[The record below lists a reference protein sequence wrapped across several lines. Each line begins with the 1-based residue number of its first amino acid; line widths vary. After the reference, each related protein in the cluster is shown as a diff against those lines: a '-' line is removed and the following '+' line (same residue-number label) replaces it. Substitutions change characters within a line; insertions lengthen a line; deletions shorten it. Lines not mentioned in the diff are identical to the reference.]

1 MLYVIDTTFKQSRVT
16 AHYREIFAA
25 NNAAQAVADAVK
37 YVSAHYSDEIV
48 NVEVEKEI

>member
-1 MLYVIDTTFKQSRVT
+1 MLYVIDTTFIHSRVT

-37 YVSAHYSDEIV
+37 YVSANYSDKIIK
-48 NVEVEKEI
+48 VEVEKEI

>member
-37 YVSAHYSDEIV
+37 YVSTHYSDEIIK
-48 NVEVEKEI
+48 VEIEKEI